1 MRLLGRNHKK
11 HDENLD
17 KVRRK
22 FEEHGLSLEYMGWL
36 SLEYM
41 GEVLTGE
48 GLQISK
54 RRVEATVDAP
64 KPQNQSKVRSFPG
77 SALLGISTIS
87 SRLWDLTCIGKS
99 RKWGTKEE

>member
-1 MRLLGRNHKK
+1 MRVLGRDHKK

-17 KVRRK
+17 NVRRK
-22 FEEHGLSLEYMGWL
+22 FEEHGLSLG
-36 SLEYM
+36 YM

-64 KPQNQSKVRSFPG
+64 KPQNQSKERSFPG

>member
-1 MRLLGRNHKK
+1 
-11 HDENLD
+11 
-17 KVRRK
+17 
-22 FEEHGLSLEYMGWL
+22 MGWL

-54 RRVEATVDAP
+54 RKVEATVDAP

>member
-1 MRLLGRNHKK
+1 MRVLGRDHKK

-17 KVRRK
+17 NVRRK
-22 FEEHGLSLEYMGWL
+22 FEEHGL

-64 KPQNQSKVRSFPG
+64 KPQNQSKERSFPG

>member
-1 MRLLGRNHKK
+1 MRVLGRDHKK

-17 KVRRK
+17 KVIRK

-36 SLEYM
+36 SLEYK

-54 RRVEATVDAP
+54 RRVEATVEWE
-64 KPQNQSKVRSFPG
+64 VGSFPG